1 MEDGDANLDIPERR
15 RLLKDHQDAWENM
28 EFTGDRI
35 IDDLRS
41 PFLRSYELQAG
52 VLSQQTAR
60 RSLTFTQI
68 PSEARGIPFASRS
81 LDIDVNIADH
91 TFDPSQNLL
100 VIVEDLDMNA
110 LYACRIQSSSERLVT
125 NEILN
130 STTHNVHLR
139 NLRDGGTHRSASE
152 PLLCSYN
159 RYRHHGH
166 DTRIIGPYV
175 AVCWSNE
182 LLAIWEWKSGNL
194 LLVRLQYSISLST
207 NPVPRCWNTPCL
219 HSHSFLTS
227 S

>member
-1 MEDGDANLDIPERR
+1 MYKQELALAGMEDGDANLDIPERR

-91 TFDPSQNLL
+91 TFDLSQNLL

-110 LYACRIQSSSERLVT
+110 LYACNHRR
-125 NEILN
+125 
-130 STTHNVHLR
+130 
-139 NLRDGGTHRSASE
+139 RD
-152 PLLCSYN
+152 
-159 RYRHHGH
+159 
-166 DTRIIGPYV
+166 
-175 AVCWSNE
+175 
-182 LLAIWEWKSGNL
+182 L
-194 LLVRLQYSISLST
+194 LLTKLST
-207 NPVPRCWNTPCL
+207 VRPTM
-219 HSHSFLTS
+219 FI
-227 S
+227 